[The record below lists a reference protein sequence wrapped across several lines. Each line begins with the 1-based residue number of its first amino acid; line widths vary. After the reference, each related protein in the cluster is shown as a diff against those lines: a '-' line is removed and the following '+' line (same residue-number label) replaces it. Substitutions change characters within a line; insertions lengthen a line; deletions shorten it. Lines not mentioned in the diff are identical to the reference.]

1 MRQAAEQLIV
11 ITETPSAPEFL
22 ALATACRNL
31 RDFDAASE
39 AAERAWERA
48 AWSPEITMMRA
59 LIAFERGDGELAILR
74 FRELASRAPHNP
86 RWVFELVILH
96 QMLGEV
102 DTAAH
107 ELDAALER
115 MPADPLLWGIAV
127 GSDFRTLQEATKAG
141 LPLVGYGLYAALQDR
156 SPADDQLR
164 RPLVSNQKLRDF
176 MAAPPMAGD
185 TLVVVFTGTN
195 DTAGMP
201 LSIFDRYLASLGCNA
216 VYLKDF
222 RRLLFLRGLRSLG
235 DRDTTLQAIRALQ
248 RQLGCGRLCTI
259 GMSAGAFAA
268 IHYGVELGADCILS
282 FGAPTYHSPNLG
294 GAAIQR
300 RLYETFLSNWELDL
314 RAFLQSRSY
323 TSHINLFF
331 GERELRDRAHAL
343 YLDDLDG
350 VTLHPVSQL
359 NDHECLRW
367 FALNRDLRTLLGE
380 WLGV

>member
-1 MRQAAEQLIV
+1 
-11 ITETPSAPEFL
+11 
-22 ALATACRNL
+22 
-31 RDFDAASE
+31 
-39 AAERAWERA
+39 
-48 AWSPEITMMRA
+48 MMRA

-222 RRLLFLRGLRSLG
+222 RRLLFLRGLKSLG

-268 IHYGVELGADCILS
+268 IPLRGRIRRRLHSELRGADLPFAEPWRSRHSAAALRNLPIKLGA
-282 FGAPTYHSPNLG
+282 
-294 GAAIQR
+294 
-300 RLYETFLSNWELDL
+300 
-314 RAFLQSRSY
+314 
-323 TSHINLFF
+323 
-331 GERELRDRAHAL
+331 
-343 YLDDLDG
+343 
-350 VTLHPVSQL
+350 
-359 NDHECLRW
+359 
-367 FALNRDLRTLLGE
+367 
-380 WLGV
+380 